1 MSIRPLLPG
10 ARSPFVSRARR
21 LAAAASLIAMMAVLA
36 VLLAR
41 LITAGL
47 PEPWSPRPGP
57 TSLAHATASPVSHRE
72 GCDLIA
78 GPART
83 YCEHDRLSPGLL
95 APRGQDV
102 ARAVWRLVPI
112 GAGLAAL
119 IVWRRSRARTR
130 GRC

>member
-10 ARSPFVSRARR
+10 SRSPFVSRARR
-21 LAAAASLIAMMAVLA
+21 LAAAASLIAMITVLA

-57 TSLAHATASPVSHRE
+57 TRPAHATASPAPHRE

-83 YCEHDRLSPGLL
+83 YCERSPVSPGPL
-95 APRGQDV
+95 APSGQDV

-112 GAGLAAL
+112 GAGVAAL
-119 IVWRRSRARTR
+119 IVWRRSRPRTR
-130 GRC
+130 GGC